1 MLLVDLLD
9 RLEIG
14 GMHMQLHIPTDITSL
29 GKSSGTTSA
38 LITPLQG

>member
-14 GMHMQLHIPTDITSL
+14 RMHMQLDIPTGTTSL
-29 GKSSGTTSA
+29 GRSSGTTSV
-38 LITPLQG
+38 LITSPQG

>member
-14 GMHMQLHIPTDITSL
+14 RMHMQLHIPTGRTSLGRSSVTNSLLITSL
-29 GKSSGTTSA
+29 HG
-38 LITPLQG
+38 